1 MSVKNIASDIKLK
14 ALSLKKYRDLN
25 AGSFETNYNRQNDAL
40 NTSLENS
47 KHVLG
52 LVTFVC

>member
-1 MSVKNIASDIKLK
+1 MLRILNLK

-25 AGSFETNYNRQNDAL
+25 AGSFKTNYNRQNDAL

-52 LVTFVC
+52 LVAFVC